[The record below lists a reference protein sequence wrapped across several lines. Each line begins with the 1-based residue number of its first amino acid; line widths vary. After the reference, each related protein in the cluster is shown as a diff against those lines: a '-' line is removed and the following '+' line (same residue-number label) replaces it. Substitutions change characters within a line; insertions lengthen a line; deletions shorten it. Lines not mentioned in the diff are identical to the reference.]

1 MPCKATWLNSS
12 LPFERIRGFKICFRS
27 LKKKN
32 SFSTPGRGK
41 IYSKLESHL
50 SPRFKSYFTSLSD
63 YRRPSGLIVHAQFIC
78 APWLHSHQQHGQS
91 KGRAASVKAF
101 QLATGS
107 YSNWGSSLKLM
118 VLVYV
123 DTIIYMLWN
132 SPIVKPPQRS
142 TTVVLYA

>member
-1 MPCKATWLNSS
+1 
-12 LPFERIRGFKICFRS
+12 
-27 LKKKN
+27 
-32 SFSTPGRGK
+32 
-41 IYSKLESHL
+41 
-50 SPRFKSYFTSLSD
+50 
-63 YRRPSGLIVHAQFIC
+63 
-78 APWLHSHQQHGQS
+78 LHSHQQHGQS